1 MESNEEKLKKIG
13 SFDSIN
19 SIYQTLLKRGRALQT
34 EIKKPENKGDK
45 KLQDGF
51 SNLRTLLYTMEE
63 NKKNSMEN
71 ISKRR
76 NTRINGNAYAF
87 LDQLVKFLTK
97 ETGENQTK
105 SGTLSFLVL
114 FFYQNFY
121 IKYELRNDRTLS
133 FFEFLESDQ
142 VLTNLNEK
150 SEMADINQKIEGL
163 REKIK
168 YIDDQN
174 LKTYYLLLNMGY
186 DVIPEGDQ
194 VQISQRDPFNEPGS
208 KLNILDKS
216 ITQQV
221 NKHYRTISK
230 KKRND
235 LT

>member
-1 MESNEEKLKKIG
+1 MGFQICELYSTRWKKTKRIPLKT
-13 SFDSIN
+13 F
-19 SIYQTLLKRGRALQT
+19 Q
-34 EIKKPENKGDK
+34 KK
-45 KLQDGF
+45 
-51 SNLRTLLYTMEE
+51 
-63 NKKNSMEN
+63 
-71 ISKRR
+71 R
-76 NTRINGNAYAF
+76 NTRISGNAYAS
-87 LDQLVKFLTK
+87 LEQIVKFLTK

-105 SGTLSFLVL
+105 SGVLSFLVL

-142 VLTNLNEK
+142 VLTNLNKE
-150 SEMADINQKIEGL
+150 SEMADISQKIDGL